1 MLIKTNNNYIIMKKI
16 KQLGICMD
24 HAHAFLMEL
33 ENGKIIS
40 RNIVSGWRETEPEVN
55 QDSHLMSGHSSEK
68 KFLQAIYYKE
78 ISNIIRHYQQVVLFG
93 PTDAKNELFNLLKAD
108 HHFENTKIELK
119 TTDQM
124 TQTEKQDFVVKCFK

>member
-1 MLIKTNNNYIIMKKI
+1 MKKI

-40 RNIVSGWRETEPEVN
+40 RNIASSWRETEPEVN
-55 QDSHLMSGHSSEK
+55 QDSHLMRGHSSEK

-78 ISNIIRHYQQVVLFG
+78 ISEIIKHYQQVVLFG
-93 PTDAKNELFNLLKAD
+93 PTDAKNELHNLLTND
-108 HHFENTKIELK
+108 HLFNDVKIELVTADK
-119 TTDQM
+119 M
-124 TQTEKQDFVVKCFK
+124 TQTERQEFVVKYFM